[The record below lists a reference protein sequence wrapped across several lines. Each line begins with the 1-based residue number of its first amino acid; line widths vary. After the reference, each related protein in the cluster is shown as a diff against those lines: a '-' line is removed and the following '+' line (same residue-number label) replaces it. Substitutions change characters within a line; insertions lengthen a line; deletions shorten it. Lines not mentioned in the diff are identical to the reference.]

1 VIRLIDLI
9 FSESI
14 KAGVGDSA
22 EVGRSRD
29 TWRVDPEDSSVVRY
43 GARNTFGKVRYFDD
57 EESARKF
64 ASGETPSRQ
73 AIRPLPK
80 QGPKRPKPMQ
90 SYRFK
95 ND

>member
-9 FSESI
+9 FNEGI
-14 KAGVGDSA
+14 KAGIGDSA
-22 EVGRSRD
+22 EVGRRRD

-64 ASGETPSRQ
+64 ASGQIPGRQ
-73 AIRPLPK
+73 AKAPLPRRGANPPQRK
-80 QGPKRPKPMQ
+80 QT
-90 SYRFK
+90 YRFK